1 MNVSRIKL
9 SWGFL
14 TLSLTL
20 LALGGK
26 AAGET
31 LDANRLMELARVSNP
46 SLVSARLG
54 EAEAAGRL
62 EAARGALFPTLSLD
76 SRASWIANPEDA
88 VRIDA
93 GSFGSIPVPSPVVPT
108 LLPATDVTIAE
119 EQDPFYYSAALSMD
133 QALWTWGKI
142 PAGIALREKEGLAAR
157 TNGNRAETST
167 LADLQKALYALD
179 YQREALS
186 IMETQMELSDRML
199 SSLALSRAAGAV
211 TDLDYDSAA
220 LDAERLK
227 RSAAN
232 LSDSVAKSE
241 RYITLLAGLDP
252 AGNYRISTGG
262 LPEIPDIG
270 GTTLTEWARRARA
283 ENLDLAYASQAVE
296 IRNAA
301 AELSRLQ
308 GAGRPDVGLNLRAG
322 WNGSRL
328 PGEEDW
334 SDKGDWFVTVSV
346 AAKGNL
352 VDFGVSSGKIRESE
366 AAADRA
372 AADFA
377 WTAAQVDSA
386 VATSLS
392 SLETLRADLDYKER
406 RVAFQD
412 AKVRDAE
419 ARLTAGAATEL
430 AVLEAQ
436 SEHLSAVLDQ
446 ASARMQYT
454 DAWVSFLLLAAPA
467 ELGRGK

>member
-1 MNVSRIKL
+1 MNMTRMKL
-9 SWGFL
+9 SPRFF

-20 LALGGK
+20 LALGSTVS
-26 AAGET
+26 AET
-31 LDANRLMELARVSNP
+31 LDFGRLMELARVSNP
-46 SLVSARLG
+46 ALVSARLV
-54 EAEAAGRL
+54 EEEAAGRL

-76 SRASWIANPEDA
+76 SRASWIANPTEA
-88 VRIDA
+88 IRIDA
-93 GSFGSIPVPSPVVPT
+93 GSFGSIPVPSPASPT
-108 LLPATDVTIAE
+108 ILPATDVIIAE

-133 QALWTWGKI
+133 QAMWTWGKI
-142 PAGIALREKEGLAAR
+142 PAGAALREKEVIAAR
-157 TNGNRAETST
+157 VNGNRAEAST
-167 LADLQKALYALD
+167 LADLQKTLYALD

-186 IMETQMELSDRML
+186 ILETQIGLSDRML
-199 SSLALSRAAGAV
+199 SSLASSRAAGAV
-211 TDLDYDSAA
+211 TDLDYENAA

-232 LSDSVAKSE
+232 LTDSVAKSE
-241 RYITLLAGLDP
+241 RYIKFLAGLDP
-252 AGNYRISTGG
+252 AGNYHISTEG
-262 LPEIPDIG
+262 LPKIPDIG
-270 GTTLTEWARRARA
+270 GTTVSEWARRARA
-283 ENLDLAYASQAVE
+283 ENLDLAYASQGVE
-296 IRNAA
+296 LRNAA

-352 VDFGVSSGKIRESE
+352 VDFGASSGKIRESE

-372 AADFA
+372 AADLA
-377 WTAAQVDSA
+377 WALAQVDTA
-386 VATSLS
+386 VSTALS
-392 SLETLRADLDYKER
+392 SLETLRADLEYKEN

-412 AKVRDAE
+412 AKVRNAE
-419 ARLTAGAATEL
+419 SRLSVGAATEL

-446 ASARMQYT
+446 ANARMHYT

-467 ELGRGK
+467 ELGRGE